1 MRIERIIEVNLL
13 LAVLCLA
20 LHARSAE
27 AQSGET
33 PFLPVWKMM
42 NSQEKQQFIAGYV
55 QGWRDAQKVTEIAQ
69 DYIRQNP
76 NDAVE
81 GLEKIKGL
89 YDLSGL
95 KPEMLVK
102 GIDAFYLE
110 PDHGRAGLSRA
121 ISAAKSNLR

>member
-1 MRIERIIEVNLL
+1 MPI
-13 LAVLCLA
+13 
-20 LHARSAE
+20 
-27 AQSGET
+27 
-33 PFLPVWKMM
+33 WKIM
-42 NSQEKQQFIAGYV
+42 NNQEKQQFIAGYI

-81 GLEKIKGL
+81 GLEKVKGL

-102 GIDAFYLE
+102 GIEDFYLQPE
-110 PDHGRAGLSRA
+110 HSRASLSRA
-121 ISAAKSNLR
+121 ISAAKNSVR